1 VFHWSSK
8 MASSG
13 LRLSNQQLPIDL
25 EREQTLN
32 LMSGSLHST
41 STIIYHLSIALLMV
55 SHHKMGVTRIKRKIN
70 LNANRVSTSS
80 YRPNAQSKID
90 QKVKVYIKRKGAWL
104 NPLGLT
110 LITTMLASSQLDVSR
125 PPNTHWTC
133 ST

>member
-32 LMSGSLHST
+32 LMSGNLHST

-104 NPLGLT
+104 NPLGLV